1 MCFVRKGARKADG
14 DGGASAAAR
23 TRERFFLF
31 RCFSRACRLDRVRR
45 QTDVRNDCRRD
56 AERSRRTRQVTCWVA
71 RPDARW
77 RRSRARFRRRRVGI
91 GSGTNARRRTDWREQ
106 SRGRGEDGAVHLR
119 RVFRRDGRVF
129 AGSRG
134 HPRQRFSTSRGTP
147 GRRERRAGSSGA
159 ARALGGPCACG
170 APARASAA
178 RTPHGGRRRHT
189 RGRGHHAHR
198 VVESIE
204 GVAFRPALCFTC
216 AVARRPRRVGV
227 ERGTLQG

>member
-1 MCFVRKGARKADG
+1 MCFVFSGARKADG

-31 RCFSRACRLDRVRR
+31 RFSREHVGSIECADDRRPKRLSSS
-45 QTDVRNDCRRD
+45 

>member
-1 MCFVRKGARKADG
+1 MWFVFSGARKADG

-31 RCFSRACRLDRVRR
+31 RISRERVGSIECADDRRPKRLSSS
-45 QTDVRNDCRRD
+45 

-170 APARASAA
+170 APARARAA

>member
-1 MCFVRKGARKADG
+1 MRFSRERGRGRRGWRRRVS
-14 DGGASAAAR
+14 GGANEG
-23 TRERFFLF
+23 TRKTRRGGEETD
-31 RCFSRACRLDRVRR
+31 AIGCRVIRHPRH
-45 QTDVRNDCRRD
+45 RD

-134 HPRQRFSTSRGTP
+134 HPRQRFSTPRGTP

-170 APARASAA
+170 APARARAA